1 MIDILFV
8 HSNAS
13 AKIYQG
19 LATNNAAI
27 EPPIWAAMLANSV
40 RAAGY
45 EAHILD
51 AEAERIDYI
60 ETARRIS
67 EYDARIICFV
77 VYGQQP
83 SASSQNMEGA
93 CLTASEFKN
102 FHPDSF
108 VVFVGAHVSALPQE
122 TMQSHNFIDALCQN
136 EGVYTLRDLLAVQ
149 NLKDEFILSRVKG
162 LVFRNF
168 QGQPTLGFQK
178 IFEYILL
185 WEH

>member
-40 RAAGY
+40 RSIGY
-45 EAHILD
+45 EAQILD
-51 AEAERIDYI
+51 AEAERIDYL
-60 ETARRIS
+60 ETAKRIN
-67 EYDARIICFV
+67 EYDARVICFV

-93 CLTASEFKN
+93 CQTALEFAIITAAE
-102 FHPDSF
+102 S
-108 VVFVGAHVSALPQE
+108 
-122 TMQSHNFIDALCQN
+122 
-136 EGVYTLRDLLAVQ
+136 RDLEVVEDLSAVAG
-149 NLKDEFILSRVKG
+149 RV
-162 LVFRNF
+162 LRN
-168 QGQPTLGFQK
+168 T
-178 IFEYILL
+178 
-185 WEH
+185 